1 MKKLSSFKY
10 LVTLILGFSILFGQD
25 LSLPNINESDQ
36 IIQHSAYTLNYD
48 EQHEQAS
55 WVAYILT
62 STHIRGT
69 FNRTND
75 FREDYKVKTGSASL
89 SDYKGSGY
97 DRGHLAPAGD
107 MKWSSTAMSESF
119 FMSNMS
125 PQMAFDARFNGD
137 MKYAFESGEIK
148 VMNTSDNLTISYDV
162 VIDARSAIIM

>member
-10 LVTLILGFSILFGQD
+10 LVTLILGFSIFFGQD
-25 LSLPNINESDQ
+25 LSLPKINESDQ

-107 MKWSSTAMSESF
+107 MK
-119 FMSNMS
+119 
-125 PQMAFDARFNGD
+125 
-137 MKYAFESGEIK
+137 YAFKSGEIK

>member
-1 MKKLSSFKY
+1 MFSNTYIWFKNFVWTG
-10 LVTLILGFSILFGQD
+10 LKSTQD
-25 LSLPNINESDQ
+25 KWIGSNNSTFC
-36 IIQHSAYTLNYD
+36 AYTLNYD

-69 FNRTND
+69 VNRTND

-119 FMSNMS
+119 FMSNIS